1 LDLSNRCFFLPTLA
15 QVFRVLEKIAH
26 VPLYPPKANN
36 TPTQASEGA
45 FGAGFNMRAVVQVG
59 MNDYPDHV
67 LHQVADHWVDLQNDW
82 LDGVSVHPSR
92 AISRTKELLN
102 HTYVALMADL
112 FSQLLQRIHGLLK
125 VIGQFEYVVATVC
138 QGAASK
144 NKSEY

>member
-1 LDLSNRCFFLPTLA
+1 
-15 QVFRVLEKIAH
+15 
-26 VPLYPPKANN
+26 
-36 TPTQASEGA
+36 
-45 FGAGFNMRAVVQVG
+45 